1 MVVRQITVP
10 HSILFVAY
18 VIEAGRGSEEGR
30 RRHSPASNS
39 SCCNSDGGQ
48 QADWW
53 LGMDDPATC
62 CIRPWIPSVVL
73 AVTRDE
79 TFIRALSSAL
89 SSSVQAV
96 LKEVTAEQCRSPMDR
111 LNLFRVTLRCQI
123 ERGRRVIACMREAC
137 GLLNTQSA
145 LRPPPSALPPRLH
158 FAREDCDGWVLA
170 AMRPVDAA
178 GGNMAFHASN
188 NVCAAARRR
197 RQG

>member
-39 SCCNSDGGQ
+39 SCCNSGGGQ

-96 LKEVTAEQCRSPMDR
+96 LKEVAAEHCRSPMDR
-111 LNLFRVTLRCQI
+111 LNLFHVTLRCQI

-145 LRPPPSALPPRLH
+145 LRSPPSLPSSPVFCTRGL
-158 FAREDCDGWVLA
+158 RWMGA
-170 AMRPVDAA
+170 AMRPVDPA
-178 GGNMAFHASN
+178 GGNIAFHASN